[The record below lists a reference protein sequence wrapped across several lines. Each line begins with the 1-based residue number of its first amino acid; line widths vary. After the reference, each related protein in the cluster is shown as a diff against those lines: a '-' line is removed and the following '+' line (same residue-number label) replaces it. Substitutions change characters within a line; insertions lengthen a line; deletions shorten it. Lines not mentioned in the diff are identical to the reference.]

1 MPKYFVLPE
10 SITDDTVVITGE
22 DAKHLATVL
31 RSEEG
36 DCVEVCDGCG
46 TDYSCEITAV
56 DKKEITLKINEK
68 KPCQSEPKTKITL
81 FQGLPKADKMEL
93 IIQKCVE
100 LGIEK
105 IVPVATHRAV
115 VKLDKKDSIKKIERW
130 QKIAE
135 SAAKQSGRGRIP
147 QIGEVVSFKEAVK
160 LGAMAQGAIIPYEH
174 EEKRGIREFAKS
186 FSGSEVAIFI
196 GPEGGFADEEIALA
210 MENGILSVS
219 LGKRILRTETAGMAT
234 VAILLYELG

>member
-10 SITDDTVVITGE
+10 SITEDTIVITGE

-31 RSEEG
+31 RSEKG

-46 TDYSCEITAV
+46 TDYCCEITDV
-56 DKKEITLKINEK
+56 DKKEVILKINEK
-68 KPCQSEPKTKITL
+68 TTCQSEPKTKITL
-81 FQGLPKADKMEL
+81 FQGLPKADKMEM

-115 VKLDKKDSIKKIERW
+115 VKLDKKDSLKKIERW

-135 SAAKQSGRGRIP
+135 SAAKQSGRGIIP
-147 QIGEVVSFKEAVK
+147 QIGDVITFKEAVK

-174 EEKRGIREFAKS
+174 EEKRGIREFVKS

-196 GPEGGFADEEIALA
+196 GPEGGFADEEIAVA
-210 MENGILSVS
+210 MENGISSVS